1 MSTAIYLLPPVE
13 MFPADTAGAE
23 VFPAVQVVPLVG
35 LQTQTV
41 LRLAGVRLAGEP
53 GSEVCRAPVQPDQG
67 TTLEAAAQPD
77 QTQVGPDRQQGEA
90 EPELSHLS
98 PLHHQ
103 RHELVLL
110 AGVEGGHLAPSVE
123 TITVAVREMLPGQQ
137 AETNIAV
144 AEPTRVTLLQTFRS
158 GGKG

>member
-23 VFPAVQVVPLVG
+23 VFPAVQVVPLVV

-67 TTLEAAAQPD
+67 TTLETAAQPD
-77 QTQVGPDRQQGEA
+77 QT
-90 EPELSHLS
+90 
-98 PLHHQ
+98 
-103 RHELVLL
+103 
-110 AGVEGGHLAPSVE
+110 
-123 TITVAVREMLPGQQ
+123 
-137 AETNIAV
+137 
-144 AEPTRVTLLQTFRS
+144 
-158 GGKG
+158 